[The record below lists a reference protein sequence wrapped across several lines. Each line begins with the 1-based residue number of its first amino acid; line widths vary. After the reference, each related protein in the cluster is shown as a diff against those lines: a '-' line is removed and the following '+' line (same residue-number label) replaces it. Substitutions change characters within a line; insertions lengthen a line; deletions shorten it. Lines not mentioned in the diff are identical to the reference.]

1 MNLDAPIPG
10 GNYTADTRN
19 YSWHRPP
26 DLVDYDEAIAYLMDR
41 VDEPEQVEVIFAMLG
56 IDAHITTI
64 VTTILLQAVSKG
76 KVGIDLAVLIAGPL
90 ARYIEIKAK
99 DVGLKYEMGIED
111 KDRVVITPTLLRASL
126 GIVDDDEEEVIEE
139 VNTIEEAPEEPTEG
153 LMARPEEMSATQD
166 EQAEMLG
173 DMPSEDELPVEE
185 DVVNEL

>member
-1 MNLDAPIPG
+1 
-10 GNYTADTRN
+10 
-19 YSWHRPP
+19 
-26 DLVDYDEAIAYLMDR
+26 MDR

-139 VNTIEEAPEEPTEG
+139 VNAVEEAPEEPTGG

-173 DMPSEDELPVEE
+173 DMPSEEELPVEE

>member
-1 MNLDAPIPG
+1 
-10 GNYTADTRN
+10 
-19 YSWHRPP
+19 
-26 DLVDYDEAIAYLMDR
+26 
-41 VDEPEQVEVIFAMLG
+41 
-56 IDAHITTI
+56 
-64 VTTILLQAVSKG
+64 VSKG

-173 DMPSEDELPVEE
+173 DMPSEEELPVEE